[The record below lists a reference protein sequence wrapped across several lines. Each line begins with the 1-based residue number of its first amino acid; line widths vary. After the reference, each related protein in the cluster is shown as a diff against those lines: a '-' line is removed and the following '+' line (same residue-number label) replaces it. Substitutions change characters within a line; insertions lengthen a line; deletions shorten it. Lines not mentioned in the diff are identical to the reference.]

1 MPRRNKK
8 IKTDTSKTA
17 SELLTELK
25 DKEKQNNYVSYRVDN
40 KTTRLILIAKAKKLK
55 LI

>member
-1 MPRRNKK
+1 MWIAR
-8 IKTDTSKTA
+8 D
-17 SELLTELK
+17 K
-25 DKEKQNNYVSYRVDN
+25 DGVLNFFKEKQNNYVSYRVDN